1 MIRMLRTL
9 RLSIKSLLLHP
20 LRSGLTVL
28 GIFIGIAGVIWLL
41 AIGDGI
47 GRKAEEQIAELG
59 ARNIIVSTVKPSSD
73 DVQDG
78 GYGLTR
84 SDYERVRETIPT
96 LKRALP
102 IRILSKEF
110 RYLTRKFEG
119 RLVGCTPEYG
129 EVSRL
134 KVDQG
139 RFLTEADGRSERN
152 YCVLAEGS
160 ARKLFPFE
168 DPLGKRIMV
177 DEEFYIVVGTMKKRN
192 ASSAVGGSTATE
204 DFANDVYI
212 PIESLWRR
220 LGDMIVVTKPGSF
233 QRDLVEVSR
242 FNLEVESRDS
252 VLPTAE
258 VVRDTIERDHT
269 LPDFTITVPLE
280 LLKQAETTRQMFMIF
295 LGLIAAVSLIVGG
308 IGIMNIMLAT
318 VTERTREIGIRR
330 ALGAKQGDITRQFLA
345 ESVMLSVLG
354 GLLGIGG
361 GLICIL
367 LTTEIRTLLE
377 YKFPVQMNALPDV
390 IREVEPMVVG
400 WSIPVAFSISVLLG
414 VLFGVYPA
422 VRAAK
427 LDPIEALR
435 HE

>member
-1 MIRMLRTL
+1 MIRLLRTL

-73 DVQDG
+73 EVQDG

-84 SDYERVRETIPT
+84 ADYERVRDTIPT

-119 RLVGCTPEYG
+119 RLIGCTPEYA
-129 EVSRL
+129 EVSRMEI
-134 KVDQG
+134 DQG
-139 RFLTEADGRSERN
+139 RFISEEDGRTERN

-160 ARKLFPFE
+160 TRQLFPFGN
-168 DPLGKRIMV
+168 PIGKRIMI

-192 ASSAVGGSTATE
+192 SSSAVGGSTATE
-204 DFANDVYI
+204 DFSNDVYI

-242 FNLEVESRDS
+242 FNLEVETREA
-252 VLPTAE
+252 VLPTAD

-269 LPDFTITVPLE
+269 LPDFSITVPLE
-280 LLKQAETTRQMFMIF
+280 LLKQAETTRLMFVIF
-295 LGLIAAVSLIVGG
+295 LGMIAAVSLIVGG

-330 ALGAKQGDITRQFLA
+330 ALGAKR
-345 ESVMLSVLG
+345 
-354 GLLGIGG
+354 
-361 GLICIL
+361 
-367 LTTEIRTLLE
+367 
-377 YKFPVQMNALPDV
+377 
-390 IREVEPMVVG
+390 
-400 WSIPVAFSISVLLG
+400 
-414 VLFGVYPA
+414 
-422 VRAAK
+422 
-427 LDPIEALR
+427 
-435 HE
+435 

>member
-1 MIRMLRTL
+1 MRRWWRTM

-20 LRSGLTVL
+20 LRSGLTIL

-73 DVQDG
+73 EVQDS

-84 SDYERVRETIPT
+84 ADFERVRDTIST

-119 RLVGCTPEYG
+119 RLVGCTPDYA

-134 KVDQG
+134 EVDQG
-139 RFLTEADGRSERN
+139 RFLTDSDGRSERN
-152 YCVLAEGS
+152 YCVLAEAS
-160 ARKLFPFE
+160 AKKLFPFG
-168 DPLGKRIMV
+168 DPLGKRIMA
-177 DEEFYIVVGTMKKRN
+177 DDEFYIVVGTMKKRHS
-192 ASSAVGGSTATE
+192 SSAVGGSTAVE
-204 DFANDVYI
+204 DFSSDVYI

-220 LGDMIVVTKPGSF
+220 LGDMIIVTKPGQF
-233 QRDLVEVSR
+233 QSDLVEVSR
-242 FNLEVESRDS
+242 FNLEVHHRDQ
-252 VLPTAE
+252 VLNTAE
-258 VVRDTIERDHT
+258 VVKNTIEADHT
-269 LPDFTITVPLE
+269 LPDYSVTVPLE
-280 LLKQAETTRQMFMIF
+280 LLQQAETTRLMFVIF
-295 LGLIAAVSLIVGG
+295 LGMIAAVSLVVGG

-330 ALGAKQGDITRQFLA
+330 ALGAKRRDITRQFLA
-345 ESVMLSVLG
+345 ESVVLSVVG

-361 GLICIL
+361 GLLCTL
-367 LTTEIRTLLE
+367 MTVEFRTLLE
-377 YKFPVQMNALPDV
+377 YKFPEQMLALPEI
-390 IREVEPMVVG
+390 IREVEPTVVP
-400 WSIPVAFSISVLLG
+400 WSIPVAFSISVIVG
-414 VLFGVYPA
+414 VVFGVYPA
-422 VRAAK
+422 IRAAK